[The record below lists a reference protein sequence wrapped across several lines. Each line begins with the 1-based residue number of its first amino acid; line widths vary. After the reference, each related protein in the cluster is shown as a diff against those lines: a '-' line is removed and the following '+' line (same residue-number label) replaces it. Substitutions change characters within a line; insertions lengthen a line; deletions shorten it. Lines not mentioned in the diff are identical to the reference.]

1 MSEAKRVPIKPED
14 KNKSYYHFYE
24 REMKPIPERKAEML
38 KDIYNQPGEGLE
50 IEDRNRLFDP
60 GYLPD
65 EWGGIRKLASGG
77 YVLSNNTVF
86 EKTNGQMLQWYFG
99 WHAVDEFR
107 YSIWDP
113 YDHYGLKITDEERA
127 KILDP
132 NTTLL
137 QKCQGVTHYV
147 DESLIPGTEPGL
159 LKIAFTDPE
168 IFGYDVSKIG
178 TEACSFIV
186 TANVEIITPEGVPN
200 FPVVMLHTARDIENG
215 CELRSRF
222 WMGYQIE
229 NGKGVLKADPA
240 VIEELKPIIENLQQH
255 NFYEFTNLADILP
268 ELYAEEKDNWK

>member
-1 MSEAKRVPIKPED
+1 MEANKAPIKPED

-24 REMKPIPERKAEML
+24 RELKPIPDKKLEILKAVY
-38 KDIYNQPGEGLE
+38 DQPGAGLE
-50 IEDRNRLFDP
+50 IEDRNKIFEE

-65 EWGGIRKLASGG
+65 EWGGIRKLESGG
-77 YVLSNNTVF
+77 YVLSNNTQF
-86 EKTNGQMLQWYFG
+86 TGCTGEMLQWYFG
-99 WHAVDEFR
+99 WHALDGFR
-107 YSIWDP
+107 YTIWDP
-113 YDHYGLKITDEERA
+113 YDHYGLTITEEEQA

-159 LKIAFTDPE
+159 LKIAFTDPA
-168 IFGYDVSKIG
+168 ILGYDASKIG

-200 FPVVMLHTARDIENG
+200 FPVVMLHMARNNDEG

-229 NGKGVLKADPA
+229 DGKGVLKADPE
-240 VIEELKPIIENLQQH
+240 VIEGLKPIIENLQQH
-255 NFYEFTNLADILP
+255 NFFEFTNLADILP
-268 ELYAEEKDNWK
+268 QLYAEEHENW